1 MFTRRMFAACG
12 ICAAMGLAATAGEAQ
27 SPPSATGGIKR
38 TVLGRQDAPDGQY
51 EIVQMIVEV
60 DAGIEVPR
68 HTHPGTES
76 LTVLSGQADLYVEGQ
91 ADRSITPGAMYM
103 IPPGTPH
110 GVRGAATPL
119 RFAVTYV
126 VEKGKP
132 IASPAPA

>member
-1 MFTRRMFAACG
+1 MFTRRLFAACG
-12 ICAAMGLAATAGEAQ
+12 ICAAMGLAVTAGEAQ
-27 SPPSATGGIKR
+27 PPPAAGGIKR
-38 TVLGRQDAPDGQY
+38 TVLGRQDAPDGRY

-60 DAGIEVPR
+60 DAGVEVPR

-76 LTVLSGQADLYVEGQ
+76 LTVLSGRADLYVEGQ
-91 ADRSITPGAMYM
+91 ADKALAPGAMYM
-103 IPPGTPH
+103 IPPATPH

-119 RFAVTYV
+119 KLAVTYV